1 MMTSLRPVRGTHDLL
16 GEELRRHRKV
26 AEEARTTAALYGFE
40 EIATPIF
47 EFVDVFKRTLGDV
60 SDVVTKEMYAFTDR
74 GGEHLVLRPEN
85 TAAVVRA
92 MLTNGLTQTLP
103 QKLFYYGPMFRYER
117 PQKGRQRQFHQ
128 IGIELIGAPE
138 PEADVECI
146 ALGHHVLT
154 QLGLGDKV
162 TLELN
167 TLGDPESRSA
177 YRTALVAYLEGF
189 KDKLSAESLERL
201 EKNPL
206 RILDSKDPQDRQI
219 VEDAPVVHD
228 YLNPESQSFFEK
240 VKEGL
245 DRLGLPYTLSP
256 RLVRG
261 LDYYNHTAF
270 EFVTSALGSQGTVMG
285 GGRYD
290 GLMRIMGGPD
300 IPGVGWAAGVERL
313 AMLLTEIATAA
324 RPVALIP
331 IGEQADG
338 IAPVIAARLRHAGI
352 GVELAYKG
360 KPAARMKKADRAK
373 AAIAIFLG
381 DDELGRSVA
390 RLKNLDDG
398 QEEEVALER
407 LVEHLHAKGLG
418 RPDRSSP

>member
-1 MMTSLRPVRGTHDLL
+1 MTQLRPVRGTHDLL

-26 AEEARTTAALYGFE
+26 AKEAQSTAALYGFE

-74 GGEHLVLRPEN
+74 GGESLVLRPEN

-128 IGIELIGAPE
+128 IGVELIGAPE
-138 PEADVECI
+138 PEADIECI
-146 ALGHHVLT
+146 ALGHHILT
-154 QLGLGDKV
+154 RLGLGDV
-162 TLELN
+162 VSLELN
-167 TLGDPESRSA
+167 TLGNPESRKA
-177 YRTALVAYLEGF
+177 YRTALVSYLSGF
-189 KDKLSAESLERL
+189 KDKLSSESLERL
-201 EKNPL
+201 ERNPL
-206 RILDSKDPQDRQI
+206 RILDSKDPEDRQI
-219 VEDAPVVHD
+219 VDGAPIVLD
-228 YLNPESQSFFEK
+228 YLNPESRSFFEK

-245 DRLGLPYTLSP
+245 HQLGLPYTLNP

-290 GLMRIMGGPD
+290 GLMRVMGGPD

-313 AMLLTEIATAA
+313 AMLLADVAAAT

-331 IGEQADG
+331 IGERAEG
-338 IAPVIAARLRHAGI
+338 AASVVAAELRHAGI
-352 GVELAYKG
+352 AVELAYKG
-360 KPAARMKKADRAK
+360 KPAARLKKADK
-373 AAIAIFLG
+373 ANAGIAIFLG
-381 DDELGRSVA
+381 DDELDKNVA

-398 QEEEVALER
+398 VEEEMALSQ
-407 LVEHLHAKGLG
+407 LVEQLLARGLG
-418 RPDRSSP
+418 SLDRSSP